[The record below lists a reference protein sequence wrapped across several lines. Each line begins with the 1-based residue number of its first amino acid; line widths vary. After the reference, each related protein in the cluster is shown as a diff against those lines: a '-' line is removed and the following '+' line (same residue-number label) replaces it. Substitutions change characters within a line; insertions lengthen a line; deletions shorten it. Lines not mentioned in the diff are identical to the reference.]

1 MKIRLK
7 SFLIITVFTTICLS
21 FSACKNQTEDTQL
34 LTFDKI
40 STIGELAE
48 DSKTEDDNL
57 IYLTEYGEYEP
68 YIILSNNY
76 NDSVLLIRKNLS
88 EEKIQYNTK
97 AIFSTGDNYYAESNI
112 DKYLNNEY
120 IERYSTGL
128 RQNILNTKISITD
141 KETINRGNYQ
151 RNTEIIERKIFLLS
165 AEEVGIRNSYLA
177 KEGNQL
183 SRFDNENKLYS
194 SEPQWLRTPYLW
206 DDTHAWILD
215 NEYNFSENITG
226 KHSFRPALTFSHDLK
241 IKKVKHDNHD
251 IYVLDV
257 DNIK

>member
-7 SFLIITVFTTICLS
+7 SFLLITAFITVCLS
-21 FSACKNQTEDTQL
+21 FSACKNYTKDTKL
-34 LTFDKI
+34 LAPGKI
-40 STIGELAE
+40 NTIGKLAE
-48 DSKTEDDNL
+48 ASKTKDDNL
-57 IYLTEYGEYEP
+57 IYLIEHGEYEP

-76 NDSVLLIRKNLS
+76 NNSVLLIRKNLS

-97 AIFSTGDNYYAESNI
+97 AIFGTGGNYYAESNI

-128 RQNILNTKISITD
+128 RQNILNTKIPITN
-141 KETINRGNYQ
+141 KETINRSNYQ

-165 AEEVGIRNSYLA
+165 AEEVGIQNNFLA
-177 KEGNQL
+177 KEGSQL
-183 SRFDNENKLYS
+183 NWFDNENKLYS

-215 NEYNFSENITG
+215 NEYNFSENITE
-226 KHSFRPALTFSHDLK
+226 KHSFRPALTLSRDLK
-241 IKKVKHDNHD
+241 IKKVKQDNCD

-257 DNIK
+257 DSTK